1 MSKNKKPNL
10 KKYSSYQ
17 LFDKAIQK
25 IKSQLR
31 IRRSACSSKKPWAS
45 IILMLDL
52 SKLSLGQEI
61 QLCANFI
68 LQSSLHTAG
77 PLPNLRIKVL
87 VALKTL
93 VMHAVSPSVYKSPQL
108 LFQLAFLNCNDSDS
122 HLRCK
127 SLQNLRVGCTAWCH
141 F

>member
-1 MSKNKKPNL
+1 MSKNKTNL

-31 IRRSACSSKKPWAS
+31 IRSACSSKKPWTS

-61 QLCANFI
+61 QLCANI
-68 LQSSLHTAG
+68 MLQSSLHTAG

-87 VALKTL
+87 VVMKTL

-108 LFQLAFLNCNDSDS
+108 LFQLAFPNCNDSDS
-122 HLRCK
+122 HLR
-127 SLQNLRVGCTAWCH
+127 
-141 F
+141 